1 MEKAYDIKVL
11 GEKLKASGL
20 PIVEETAEIVLIHVI
35 QWVKDSAKLSQNPYD
50 DMALVLMPLI
60 EQNIMKQINKIDGDI
75 NS

>member
-1 MEKAYDIKVL
+1 MEKSYDIKVL

-20 PIVEETAEIVLIHVI
+20 PIVEESAEIVLIHVI

-60 EQNIMKQINKIDGDI
+60 EQNIMKQINKIDGDA

>member
-20 PIVEETAEIVLIHVI
+20 PIVEESAEIVLIHVI

-60 EQNIMKQINKIDGDI
+60 EQNIMKQINKIDGI
-75 NS
+75 EG